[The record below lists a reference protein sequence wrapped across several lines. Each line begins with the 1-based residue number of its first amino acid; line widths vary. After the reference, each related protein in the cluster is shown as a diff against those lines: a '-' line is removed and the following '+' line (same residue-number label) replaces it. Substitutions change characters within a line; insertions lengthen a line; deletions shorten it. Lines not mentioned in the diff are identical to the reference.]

1 MFFNHPGTYL
11 MFFNHLGIYLMWL
24 SVFVSGIGG
33 LGTAILYV
41 VKPTESK
48 LALMRPFSLAGIF
61 SALSS
66 TAAGAAN
73 VLGGLAASGPN
84 PNMSDVLMGWA
95 ETLVPI
101 YVSFAFLALAW
112 LVIAVGLKRAEGRLV

>member
-1 MFFNHPGTYL
+1 MFFT
-11 MFFNHLGIYLMWL
+11 HLGMYLMWL
-24 SVFVSGIGG
+24 SVFASGIGG
-33 LGTAILYV
+33 LGTAILYL

-66 TAAGAAN
+66 AAAGAAT

-84 PNMSDVLMGWA
+84 PNMSNVLMGWA

-101 YVSFAFLALAW
+101 YVSFAFLGLAW
-112 LVIAVGLKRAEGRLV
+112 LIIAVGLKRAEGRVT